1 MRRRLNFLL
10 LFLVAFSSASA
21 AQTRKERSWQLLEAG
36 AGSKNFSTRAVAVRV
51 LGLLPADAHALAIAE
66 KALQDDD
73 ASVRTAAAAALGQ
86 IGIKRAIPDLRELLN
101 DPDTG
106 VVLAAAHALTA
117 LGDETGYD
125 VYYVILTRQR
135 KAGGSAPQDEKKIL
149 KDRKQMAKLG
159 FEQGIGYIPFAGY
172 GYGAIRALTKDDTS
186 PVRAGAAKA
195 LANDPDAASGTA
207 LAEATWD
214 HSWIVRAA
222 ALDALARRGDPSVLP
237 QIEHALGSGHDA
249 VKFTAAAA
257 TIRLTAIRDART
269 RKQ

>member
-1 MRRRLNFLL
+1 MRRPTKFCLL
-10 LFLVAFSSASA
+10 LLALSSFAV
-21 AQTRKERSWQLLEAG
+21 AQTRKERAWQLLEQG
-36 AGSKNFSTRAVAVRV
+36 ARSKTFSTRTVAVRV

-66 KALQDDD
+66 KALEDEEP
-73 ASVRTAAAAALGQ
+73 SVRTAAATALGQ
-86 IGIKRAIPDLRELLN
+86 IGAKRAIPDLQQALN
-101 DPDTG
+101 DRDTG

-135 KAGGSAPQDEKKIL
+135 KAGGSLLKDEKKML
-149 KDRKQMAKLG
+149 KDRKQLAKLG
-159 FEQGIGYIPFAGY
+159 FEQGIGYVPFAGF

-195 LANDPDAASGTA
+195 LATDPDPASGTA

-237 QIEHALGSGHDA
+237 QIEHAMGSGHDT

-257 TIRLTAIRDART
+257 TIRLTTIRDARAK
-269 RKQ
+269 KQ

>member
-10 LFLVAFSSASA
+10 LLLVALCSLSV
-21 AQTRKERSWQLLEAG
+21 AQTRKERAWQLLEAG
-36 AGSKNFSTRAVAVRV
+36 ASSKDFSSRAVAVRV

-73 ASVRTAAAAALGQ
+73 TSVRTAAATALGQ
-86 IGIKRAIPDLRELLN
+86 IGIKRSIPDLRELLN

-135 KAGGSAPQDEKKIL
+135 KASGGALQDERKIL

-159 FEQGIGYIPFAGY
+159 FEQGIGYIPFASY

-186 PVRAGAAKA
+186 PVRAGAAKGA
-195 LANDPDAASGTA
+195 IWRSIVVKPREDAAVGDVE
-207 LAEATWD
+207 LVGD
-214 HSWIVRAA
+214 
-222 ALDALARRGDPSVLP
+222 RRRK
-237 QIEHALGSGHDA
+237 SGHDNVPIAGKRRRLDVSIPA
-249 VKFTAAAA
+249 VAKLVASPFKDLP
-257 TIRLTAIRDART
+257 RVL
-269 RKQ
+269 